1 MKTQLFIPDKI
12 KVGYQ
17 KREDTYTKKLAYVI
31 YYDQKGVLRKE
42 TSWKGWIKEDM
53 GIDDF
58 DNIPTE
64 GFVLNKGVGGVR
76 ESYGWNA
83 RNEYIRVF
91 DPRGFEFEISV
102 ANLLWLLQECTS
114 IKGKG
119 LVGEFVYSWEGKEL
133 VLLPVDTK
141 EYVECKSYTK
151 LQSGKVSTKDL
162 EPGSI
167 YLDSKQRNLVYLGKY
182 DYYEHYYYYDDYRK
196 VKINKKFIFIDI
208 QKDDQR
214 IIPLAGLTSLKERIT
229 TKSIDGYAE
238 LLSKYLD
245 ESEYASAFKEYKF
258 INVTEDQLNVI
269 DKRWGDR
276 LYMNGIQYDIQL
288 IKVDVYDKSKLQYLG
303 LYEVLIEYG
312 NNWNSY
318 SNKYEYLTREEV
330 LERMS
335 KRYAVFSNGFMIEN

>member
-1 MKTQLFIPDKI
+1 MKTQLFIPEKI
-12 KVGYQ
+12 KVGYN

-42 TSWKGWIKEDM
+42 TSWRGWIEEDM

-64 GFVLNKGVGGVR
+64 GFVLNRGVGGAR
-76 ESYGWNA
+76 ESYGWNP

-141 EYVECKSYTK
+141 EYEDCKSFTK

-167 YLDSKQRNLVYLGKY
+167 YLDSKQRRLVYLGKY
-182 DYYEHYYYYDDYRK
+182 DYYEHWCSYGDYNHNRK
-196 VKINKKFIFIDI
+196 TNINKKFIFIDMDVE
-208 QKDDQR
+208 KDGYNR
-214 IIPLAGLTSLKERIT
+214 IVPLGGLTSLKERIT

-238 LLSKYLD
+238 LLSEYLD
-245 ESEYASAFKEYKF
+245 NSKFASAFKEFKY
-258 INVTEDQLNVI
+258 INITEEQLAQDI
-269 DKRWGDR
+269 DNLWWGGQ
-276 LYMNGIQYDIQL
+276 LYDMNGIYKVRL
-288 IKVDVYDKSKLQYLG
+288 IKNDTNKLQHNG
-303 LYEVLIEYG
+303 LYEVSIGY
-312 NNWNSY
+312 NS
-318 SNKYEYLTREEV
+318 KYEYLTKEEI
-330 LERMS
+330 LNRMS
-335 KRYAVFSNGFMIEN
+335 KRYAVFNNGYIELD